1 MKGGLRNGDF
11 CHEFRE
17 FNECHKTYRRMA
29 IMDFSFPYWD
39 ESEDVTE
46 GFTYRLRRGFFTLRI
61 TINPGEGTIKAY

>member
-1 MKGGLRNGDF
+1 
-11 CHEFRE
+11 
-17 FNECHKTYRRMA
+17 MA